1 MKSVKQLN
9 VYRWC
14 LECGYERFEKEDVH
28 IDDKGR
34 EVSEGFITCPECKG
48 RQLALGGYCDRRRS
62 VVLTGGEDEIEL
74 GVESRTRSKR

>member
-14 LECGYERFEKEDVH
+14 LDCGYEQFEKEDVH

-34 EVSEGFITCPECKG
+34 EVSEGF
-48 RQLALGGYCDRRRS
+48 YHVS
-62 VVLTGGEDEIEL
+62 
-74 GVESRTRSKR
+74 GVQG

>member
-1 MKSVKQLN
+1 MMGMRESNGISLVKTVKQLN

-14 LECGYERFEKEDVH
+14 LDCGYERFEKEYVH

-48 RQLALGGYCDRRRS
+48 GHLALGGYRDRRRS
-62 VVLTGGEDEIEL
+62 LK
-74 GVESRTRSKR
+74 GVENESK